1 MKKQLQNYNRIQFPN
16 PSSRRSFLRDS
27 VRISHPENRPRK
39 TEGLS
44 SAVHQLSIQNVYPVY
59 QTRPQKSWWWWWW
72 FVDSQARQETCPWV
86 VQINKHPCLQGNDLE
101 NRWKLVP
108 SLLKAIMEVTS
119 SNWIWAQNIL
129 NTSEACFIE
138 LILALKMFCSIVIYI
153 FVCLDSSLV
162 C

>member
-1 MKKQLQNYNRIQFPN
+1 MLGRWKS
-16 PSSRRSFLRDS
+16 SSRITTESSSQTHHPGDLSLGILWELAILRTDPGRQKGCPRLCTSS
-27 VRISHPENRPRK
+27 VR
-39 TEGLS
+39 
-44 SAVHQLSIQNVYPVY
+44 NVYPVY
-59 QTRPQKSWWWWWW
+59 QTRPQKSRWW

-86 VQINKHPCLQGNDLE
+86 VQTNKHPCLQGNDLE
-101 NRWKLVP
+101 SRWKLAP